1 MSEVLLLSVRFD
13 DDAAEEPSAGVVT
26 VHHPSGRRFV
36 VAEITDADDPGPE
49 ASIW

>member
-1 MSEVLLLSVRFD
+1 MSELLLLSIHLD
-13 DDAAEEPSAGVVT
+13 DDADGEPTARTVT

-36 VAEITDADDPGPE
+36 VAEIADTEETESD